1 MKLFT
6 PAEAEKRLH
15 IFQQNLKTAQTLQAL
30 DQGTAEYGVTKFSD
44 LTGVCVCVYL
54 CTQMSF
60 GIWMV
65 LTRNVL
71 GFF

>member
-1 MKLFT
+1 MKSLT

-44 LTGVCVCVYL
+44 LTGVCVCVDPYAIIF
-54 CTQMSF
+54 SIYIASKYF
-60 GIWMV
+60 
-65 LTRNVL
+65 
-71 GFF
+71 